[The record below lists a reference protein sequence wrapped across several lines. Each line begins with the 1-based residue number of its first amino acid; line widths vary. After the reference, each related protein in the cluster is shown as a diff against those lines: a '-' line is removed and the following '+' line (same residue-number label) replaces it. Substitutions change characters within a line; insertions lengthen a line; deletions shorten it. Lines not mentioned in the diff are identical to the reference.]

1 MYICKKYITMKRNI
15 NELNG
20 DVYYIDNVCGYDI
33 YLPKSHFNPISYLK
47 KNCPIWIK
55 IDEDGECV
63 VIFLTTNNEEK
74 NEQDIKDYILQNLPH
89 KPYIDCKNLL
99 NSNYHPLSCIAVD
112 EEGVVCAEI
121 IITESSNSLTVE
133 SVSYDNEESLLKLRR
148 YLLSERNIKLYPAIV
163 LTFSKTIS
171 NDVIRLMGAIYNE
184 EYEAYIQQLI

>member
-1 MYICKKYITMKRNI
+1 MKRNI

-33 YLPKSHFNPISYLK
+33 YVPKSHFNPISYLK

-74 NEQDIKDYILQNLPH
+74 NEQDIKDYILHNLQH

-99 NSNYHPLSCIAVD
+99 NSNYHPLSCIAID

-133 SVSYDNEESLLKLRR
+133 SVSYDNEESLLKLTR
-148 YLLSERNIKLYPAIV
+148 YLLSERNIKSYPAIV

-184 EYEAYIQQLI
+184 DREAYILQLI

>member
-1 MYICKKYITMKRNI
+1 MKRNI

-33 YLPKSHFNPISYLK
+33 YVSKSHFNSISYLK

-74 NEQDIKDYILQNLPH
+74 NEQDIKDYILQNLQH

-99 NSNYHPLSCIAVD
+99 NPNYHPLSCIAVD
-112 EEGVVCAEI
+112 DKGVVCAKI
-121 IITESSNSLTVE
+121 IITESSKSLIVD
-133 SVSYDNEESLLKLRR
+133 SVSYDNEEHLLKLRQH
-148 YLLSERNIKLYPAIV
+148 LFSERNIKLYPAIV

-184 EYEAYIQQLI
+184 DREAYIDQLI